1 MIRKT
6 FFLIHQSIHIVSELL
21 VIGLEE
27 AYVYIKD
34 ENEQW
39 ECDY

>member
-6 FFLIHQSIHIVSELL
+6 CFLIHQSIHIVSELL

-27 AYVYIKD
+27 SYVYIRD
-34 ENEQW
+34 EYEQ
-39 ECDY
+39 